1 MAGDWIPISLDL
13 PRKREVFVIASRLK
27 WSRYE
32 VVGRLVEFWAWVSAE
47 SADGRIDGLSMDDL
61 ASVHGFDRRFL
72 CVLLDVGWLI
82 QDSAG
87 LAIPNFDR
95 WLCHSAKRRLQA
107 AERQRRARA
116 RDPCHANVTKM
127 SRTERDKSV
136 TTEENSTEQN
146 STEDQIGPSTG
157 MHGSVQIENQEGPPL
172 KSPPQKRGGEIDWAA
187 VVFPLGCDT
196 PDVRSAIT
204 EWLEYRRKIGKPYR
218 VPEKQI
224 TLLLARYGN
233 SIVEAVR
240 NSIANGY
247 QGCFPPSKK
256 GGETNDTRY
265 AAGPGQR
272 HTADA
277 STANRGW

>member
-127 SRTERDKSV
+127 SRCERDKSV
-136 TTEENSTEQN
+136 TTEENSTEQY
-146 STEDQIGPSTG
+146 STEDQIESSTG
-157 MHGSVQIENQEGPPL
+157 MHGSVQIENQDEPPL
-172 KSPPQKRGGEIDWAA
+172 ESPPQKRGGKIDWAA
-187 VVFPLGCDT
+187 VVFPSGCDT

-233 SIVEAVR
+233 SIVEAISH
-240 NSIANGY
+240 SIAQGY
-247 QGCFPPSKK
+247 QGCFPPSQK
-256 GGETNDTRY
+256 GGERRDTRY

-272 HTADA
+272 HPAD
-277 STANRGW
+277 RDQW